1 MKHHDSRGNSAQAAD
16 LADVQ
21 NVGIPRSLLYHRYG
35 TMWTTFFEALG
46 RTVVVSEP
54 SDRGVFEAGDAASV
68 DECCL
73 ASKLYLGHVRSL
85 IGKTDAL
92 FVPSIANLGHLKSF
106 CTKFQALPDLVAN
119 SFVEANPR
127 IISCLVEEQET
138 HTHER
143 DSFLALARR
152 LGANPHEAKSAWKAA
167 VHAQEAADAAAQLAQ
182 ERLLAAAEAK
192 PAVERPL
199 RILVMAHPY
208 VAHDPYI
215 GGPVAD
221 MLEEMGACVLFAD
234 RVDKERAYK
243 ASLEF
248 SETLPWIINRELIGA
263 LMLLRDRIDVVV
275 IVSAFPCGPDSMTND
290 AVTRRF
296 HSKPTLVLTVD
307 AQSGTAGMETRVES
321 FVDILR
327 YQGKGGYLHVR

>member
-1 MKHHDSRGNSAQAAD
+1 MRHHKRTGGAPHAAD

-21 NVGIPRSLLYHRYG
+21 IIGIPRALLYYRYG
-35 TMWTTFFEALG
+35 VMWTTFFESLG

-54 SDRGVFEAGDAASV
+54 SDRGVFVAGDAASV

-73 ASKLYLGHVRSL
+73 ASKLYLGHVQSL
-85 IGKTDAL
+85 LGKTDAI

-106 CTKFQALPDLVAN
+106 CTKFQALPDLVSN

-127 IISCLVEEQET
+127 VISCLVEEQET
-138 HTHER
+138 HTSAA
-143 DSFLALARR
+143 DSFLTLARR
-152 LGANPHEAKSAWKAA
+152 LGASPREAKTAWKTAL
-167 VHAQEAADAAAQLAQ
+167 HAQASADKAAQLAQ
-182 ERLLAAAEAK
+182 EHLISEIEALPAEK
-192 PAVERPL
+192 RPL

-221 MLEEMGACVLFAD
+221 LLSEMGACVLFAD
-234 RVDKERAYK
+234 RADKERAFK
-243 ASLEF
+243 KSLEF
-248 SETLPWIINRELIGA
+248 SETLPWLVNRELAGA
-263 LMLLRDRIDVVV
+263 LMLMHDHIDGVVV
-275 IVSAFPCGPDSMTND
+275 VSAFPCGPDSMTND

-296 HSKPTLVLTVD
+296 SGKPMLVLTVD
-307 AQSGTAGMETRVES
+307 AQSGTAGMETRIES

-327 YQGKGGYLHVR
+327 YQGKGGYLNAR